1 MSIREKIASG
11 ASKFA
16 ACVEQHQVDKLYQ
29 YANLLMSWNKRCNL
43 TACKNIEDL
52 IDKHLLDSLSASC
65 LLTPDANILDLGTGG
80 GLPGIPLSIMYPD
93 KKFTLLDTNG
103 KKVRFLLHVI
113 YKLQLN
119 NVKAICMNASVYKPL
134 HRFDIVLSRAV
145 ASLPKLW
152 ELSSGLLTPD
162 GFLVAMKGVQPVEEM
177 LLLSNQGI
185 KVTTN
190 QTTEILNIGERH
202 LIKIAL

>member
-1 MSIREKIASG
+1 MNIREKIERG
-11 ASKFA
+11 ASKFSA
-16 ACVEQHQVDKLYQ
+16 SVEKHQVDQLHQ

-52 IDKHLLDSLSASC
+52 IDKHLLDSLSATC
-65 LLTPDANILDLGTGG
+65 LLTPQANILDLGTGG

-119 NVKAICMNASVYKPL
+119 NVQAICMNASVYKPL
-134 HRFDIVLSRAV
+134 QPFDIVLSRAV
-145 ASLPKLW
+145 ASLPRLW
-152 ELSSGLLTPD
+152 GLSSGLLTPN

-185 KVTTN
+185 KITTK